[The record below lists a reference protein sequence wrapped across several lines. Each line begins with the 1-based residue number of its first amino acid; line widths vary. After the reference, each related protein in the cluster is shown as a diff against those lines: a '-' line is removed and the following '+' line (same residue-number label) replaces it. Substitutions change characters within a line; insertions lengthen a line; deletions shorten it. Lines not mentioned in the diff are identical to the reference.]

1 MHNGYGRT
9 VLTLVAV
16 AAILTGCK
24 EEEVARDIPP
34 RPIRSFTVSEV
45 AGTMARQFT
54 GVMEPAESAALS
66 FSVPGS
72 VIEIPVGPGMSVEAG
87 EVIAKLDP
95 EPFEL
100 EIAGAQNE
108 LDRLTADL
116 EAKQAELARSEQLF
130 EKAWIAEAAIEKQRA
145 AVQTA
150 ESAVGYARSR
160 VALAERNLANAVL
173 TAPYAGE
180 IASRHVDA
188 FEEIAPGQP
197 IVDLNSN
204 AGLVASFSVPEVG
217 IGRIASGQEVDLTFA
232 ALPGIHARARITEIE
247 AAATTGNAFTVKA
260 SLAAPVEGLRPG
272 MTVTVATR
280 ADAAVG
286 TEGYFVPLNAI
297 APAEGN
303 FAGSVFRFD
312 PAEGVVH
319 QVPVRIAG
327 VRDNLVIVTDGL
339 EPGEVVASAGV
350 SFLVDGQ
357 PVRLLEE

>member
-1 MHNGYGRT
+1 MRNGAAP
-9 VLTLVAV
+9 VALMLM
-16 AAILTGCK
+16 AMALGGCK
-24 EEEVARDIPP
+24 EEEVSRDIQP

-72 VIEIPVGPGMSVEAG
+72 VVEIPVGPGMSVFAG
-87 EVIAKLDP
+87 DVIARLDP

-100 EIAGAQNE
+100 EMAGAQAE

-116 EAKQAELARSEQLF
+116 EAKQAELARSEQLY

-145 AVQTA
+145 AAQTA
-150 ESAVGYARSR
+150 ESAVSYARSR

-173 TAPYAGE
+173 TAPYPGE
-180 IASRHVDA
+180 IAARHVDA
-188 FEEIAPGQP
+188 FEEIGPGQP
-197 IVDLNSN
+197 IVDINSN

-217 IGRIASGQEVDLTFA
+217 IGRIAPGQEVDLTFA
-232 ALPGIHARARITEIE
+232 ALPGISARGRITEIE
-247 AAATTGNAFTVKA
+247 AAASTGNAFTVKA

-280 ADAAVG
+280 ADAAPG
-286 TEGYFVPLNAI
+286 TEGYFVPLTAI
-297 APAEGN
+297 APSEGD

-312 PAEGVVH
+312 PEAGVVN
-319 QVPVRIAG
+319 QIPVRIEG
-327 VRDNLVIVTDGL
+327 GRDNLVVVTDGL
-339 EPGEVVASAGV
+339 APGEVVASAGV
-350 SFLVDGQ
+350 SFLMDGQ
-357 PVRLLEE
+357 AVRLLEE